1 MLDQSEWFG
10 EKGPRST
17 KYLLFLYSFFTLFMM
32 GFFYNVSLKID
43 FWEIICDFVSFK
55 QNISFQNQAVYFG
68 FLVAVPYEKSIDTA
82 EQVVN
87 GITRVH
93 ICKGNQSHTHTH

>member
-32 GFFYNVSLKID
+32 GFFYNVSLQIV
-43 FWEIICDFVSFK
+43 FGEIICEFVSFE
-55 QNISFQNQAVYFG
+55 QNIFFKIRLFTSGSLLLYLMRSQ
-68 FLVAVPYEKSIDTA
+68 
-82 EQVVN
+82 
-87 GITRVH
+87 
-93 ICKGNQSHTHTH
+93 